1 MMNQLFILL
10 LEISK
15 LNCCL
20 ILQDLLP
27 KPPQTTTPTGTGC
40 SFNRDAAMFQQEE
53 NTSHP
58 ITDWGWSFM
67 TDYQVVDDVV
77 GLPHYNWFPDGHIS
91 TGQVTLDM

>member
-1 MMNQLFILL
+1 MMKQLFIILQN
-10 LEISK
+10 ISI

-20 ILQDLLP
+20 LVNLNP

-40 SFNRDAAMFQQEE
+40 PFNRDAAMFQQEE
-53 NTSHP
+53 TSHP
-58 ITDWGWSFM
+58 IMNWGWSFM

-91 TGQVTLDM
+91 TVQVTLDM